1 MIQVD
6 IDNYDNQTNIRRGY
20 DNEKRLR
27 SQVKSIPNLESKQ
40 GQIQYTITSKSDA
53 KMSLRNY
60 NWLGLRWFFVN
71 CLKKPTPNQIIEG
84 IMDEL

>member
-1 MIQVD
+1 LH
-6 IDNYDNQTNIRRGY
+6 Y
-20 DNEKRLR
+20 
-27 SQVKSIPNLESKQ
+27 NLSKN
-40 GQIQYTITSKSDA
+40 DA

-84 IMDEL
+84 IMEEL